1 MSYDNKYTRMG
12 SYRKWF
18 KTIRRK
24 LGRSS
29 NRDIIVVYTNTS
41 PSTHEESARYQDLNG
56 SASSSSHT
64 KKFLSHEE
72 IAAIKLQAF
81 FRGHLVCD
89 DLNNLTGQA
98 SISSTEEP
106 GEAASLGSW
115 GVCAETSTYGSPLH
129 ACACPVAGQ
138 VPCTAAPQRV

>member
-1 MSYDNKYTRMG
+1 MG
-12 SYRKWF
+12 S
-18 KTIRRK
+18 
-24 LGRSS
+24 RSS

-56 SASSSSHT
+56 SASSSSSST
-64 KKFLSHEE
+64 KKFLSHED

-115 GVCAETSTYGSPLH
+115 GVCAETSTYGSTLH

-138 VPCTAAPQRV
+138 GPCTAAPQRV